1 MSVTKT
7 LVFSMFSAPFVQVS
21 YSSSSG
27 VLDDREQFPYF
38 FRTIPSDKDI
48 VLGISEF
55 IDYFNWSRVVIFT
68 QDDERFKTVSVMLL
82 SWIK

>member
-1 MSVTKT
+1 MSH
-7 LVFSMFSAPFVQVS
+7 
-21 YSSSSG
+21 SSSSG

-55 IDYFNWSRVVIFT
+55 IDYFNWSRVVIIS
-68 QDDERFKTVSVMLL
+68 QDEEQFKVVCMLL
-82 SWIK
+82 VAIATCGCYYMRCLCMCG